1 MTDKCAVDHP
11 ARCSSKPHTVG
22 YCGENFLSGAGIRE
36 GFLEEVEF
44 EINPRVDSMSEGKV
58 EAMAFP
64 SVGNHMNKEKERGQ
78 L

>member
-1 MTDKCAVDHP
+1 M
-11 ARCSSKPHTVG
+11 
-22 YCGENFLSGAGIRE
+22 E